1 MDARERK
8 LRTARLLRA
17 GLVTTGVAGSLGL
30 AGLVGWPALHS
41 ATTGQAPSGP
51 AGTQT
56 QQPAQQ
62 TQLQPRYT
70 GDDGEGEGGDDG
82 YSFPSAPR
90 VNQPGPTLQQ
100 GGGGAPHGTTAGS

>member
-41 ATTGQAPSGP
+41 ATTGVTPSAP
-51 AGTQT
+51 TRT
-56 QQPAQQ
+56 QQPAQP
-62 TQLQPRYT
+62 TQPQPRYY
-70 GDDGEGEGGDDG
+70 DDEGEGGDDG
-82 YSFPSAPR
+82 YSFPSTPSF
-90 VNQPGPTLQQ
+90 NQPQPNLQQ
-100 GGGGAPHGTTAGS
+100 GGGGAPHGTTTGS